1 MEITFNPPK
10 EIVTVPQL
18 TKTVSSLTITRLV
31 DFPQMKK
38 VYAETIKIG
47 RITLWEEEAY
57 DAIGQ
62 WTDTDV
68 MNRLNELYA

>member
-38 VYAETIKIG
+38 VYAETIEIG